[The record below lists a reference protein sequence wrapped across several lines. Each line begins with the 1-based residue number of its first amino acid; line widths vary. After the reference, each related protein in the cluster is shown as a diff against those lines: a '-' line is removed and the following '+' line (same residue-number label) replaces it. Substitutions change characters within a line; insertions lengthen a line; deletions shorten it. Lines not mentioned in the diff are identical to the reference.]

1 MYVALEVILILQG
14 RKVEFSSGQKIGVLI
29 SLVLILDFLLF
40 DSLME
45 VVVVLEFVI
54 SVLKLVVVLVLDEP
68 WILIVGL
75 GLVLDETLMM
85 MAGFV
90 F

>member
-1 MYVALEVILILQG
+1 MEVILILQG

-68 WILIVGL
+68 WALMVGF
-75 GLVLDETLMM
+75 GLVLDET
-85 MAGFV
+85 
-90 F
+90 